1 MKSKSL
7 FPTHK
12 PMFMLPL
19 PQGPKHFYKCL
30 TVVVVIGL
38 HVFVV
43 WMLSHL
49 IEPYTFQATPKVDA
63 LKVSF
68 VSLAP
73 AKKPSHEKTE
83 SQPEKSVTPQST
95 LNSSVSSVPE
105 KSKNSPTNVQ
115 TLNVQTLASKTA
127 SKEVVQNNL
136 NNKQQAQ
143 PKTTLNN
150 LVSSQAV
157 QPTERRAAHND
168 KKLSSTDLEKTQTE
182 HLSQNTNSETKSGG
196 VKTPATQQEYS
207 KAPSTQVEH
216 DDVVQVSSVDVLS
229 FGGLDYDDRE
239 LKQQNRL
246 VELRIR
252 INEKGQPINIQLRQS
267 SGIQSLDERVMQAT
281 RKSRF
286 KPHKINGRAVTIVV
300 DFPVQLKL
308 NRGR

>member
-12 PMFMLPL
+12 PMVMLPL

-30 TVVVVIGL
+30 TVAVVIAL

-49 IEPYTFQATPKVDA
+49 IEPYTFKATPKVDA

-73 AKKPSHEKTE
+73 AKKPSAEKIE
-83 SQPEKSVTPQST
+83 SQPEKSVTPKST

-105 KSKNSPTNVQ
+105 ESKNSPT
-115 TLNVQTLASKTA
+115 NVQTLASKTA
-127 SKEVVQNNL
+127 SKEVMQNNL
-136 NNKQQAQ
+136 NDKQQAQ
-143 PKTTLNN
+143 SKTSLNN
-150 LVSSQAV
+150 STSL
-157 QPTERRAAHND
+157 QPLQRTERRAVHND
-168 KKLSSTDLEKTQTE
+168 KKLSSTDLEQTQTE
-182 HLSQNTNSETKSGG
+182 HLPQNTNSITQSGG
-196 VKTPATQQEYS
+196 VKTPAMQQEYS

-252 INEKGQPINIQLRQS
+252 INEKGQPIDIQLRQS
-267 SGIQSLDERVMQAT
+267 SGIQSLDERVMQAA

>member
-49 IEPYTFQATPKVDA
+49 IEPYTFQASPKVDA

-68 VSLAP
+68 VSLVP
-73 AKKPSHEKTE
+73 AKKPSAEKIE
-83 SQPEKSVTPQST
+83 SQPKKSVTSQST

-105 KSKNSPTNVQ
+105 ESKNSPTNVQ
-115 TLNVQTLASKTA
+115 TLVSKTA

-136 NNKQQAQ
+136 NDKQQAQ

-150 LVSSQAV
+150 LASSQAA
-157 QPTERRAAHND
+157 QPTERRAAHNY
-168 KKLSSTDLEKTQTE
+168 KKLSSTDLEQTQTE
-182 HLSQNTNSETKSGG
+182 HLPQNTNNETKSGG

-207 KAPSTQVEH
+207 KAPNTQVEH

-246 VELRIR
+246 IELRIR

-267 SGIQSLDERVMQAT
+267 SGIQNLDERAMQAA

>member
-7 FPTHK
+7 FPTYK
-12 PMFMLPL
+12 PMVKLPL

-49 IEPYTFQATPKVDA
+49 IEPYTFQASPKVDA

-73 AKKPSHEKTE
+73 AKKRSAEKIE
-83 SQPEKSVTPQST
+83 SKPKKSVTPQST

-105 KSKNSPTNVQ
+105 ESKNSPTNVQ
-115 TLNVQTLASKTA
+115 TLASKTT

-136 NNKQQAQ
+136 NDKQQAQ
-143 PKTTLNN
+143 PKTN
-150 LVSSQAV
+150 LDNLALSQAI
-157 QPTERRAAHND
+157 QPTERRVAHTD
-168 KKLSSTDLEKTQTE
+168 KPLNSTALEQTQTE
-182 HLSQNTNSETKSGG
+182 QLSQNTNSETKSGG
-196 VKTPATQQEYS
+196 VKTPAMQQEYS

-216 DDVVQVSSVDVLS
+216 DDVVQVSSVDVLI

-239 LKQQNRL
+239 LKHQNRL

-267 SGIQSLDERVMQAT
+267 SGIQSLDERVIQAA

>member
-12 PMFMLPL
+12 PIVMLPS
-19 PQGPKHFYKCL
+19 PQRPKHFYKCL

-49 IEPYTFQATPKVDA
+49 IEPYTFKASPKVDA

-73 AKKPSHEKTE
+73 AKKPSAEKTE
-83 SQPEKSVTPQST
+83 SQPKKSVTHQST

-105 KSKNSPTNVQ
+105 ESKNSPTNIQ
-115 TLNVQTLASKTA
+115 TLVSKTA
-127 SKEVVQNNL
+127 PTEVVQNNL
-136 NNKQQAQ
+136 NDKQQA
-143 PKTTLNN
+143 PSKTTLNN
-150 LVSSQAV
+150 STSL
-157 QPTERRAAHND
+157 QPLQRTERRAVYNE
-168 KKLSSTDLEKTQTE
+168 KQLSSTDLEQTQTE
-182 HLSQNTNSETKSGG
+182 HLPHNTNSETKSGG
-196 VKTPATQQEYS
+196 VKAPAMQQEYS

-216 DDVVQVSSVDVLS
+216 HDVVQVSSVDVLS
-229 FGGLDYDDRE
+229 FSGLDYDDRE

-252 INEKGQPINIQLRQS
+252 INEKGQPIDIQLRQS
-267 SGIQSLDERVMQAT
+267 SGIQSLDERVIQAT

>member
-12 PMFMLPL
+12 PIVMLPL

-49 IEPYTFQATPKVDA
+49 IEPYTFQASPKVDA

-73 AKKPSHEKTE
+73 AKKPSAEKTE
-83 SQPEKSVTPQST
+83 SQPKKSVTPQST
-95 LNSSVSSVPE
+95 LKSSISLVPE
-105 KSKNSPTNVQ
+105 ESKNSPR
-115 TLNVQTLASKTA
+115 NVQTLASKTA
-127 SKEVVQNNL
+127 TKEVVQNNL
-136 NNKQQAQ
+136 NDKQQVQ
-143 PKTTLNN
+143 SKTTLNN
-150 LVSSQAV
+150 STSL
-157 QPTERRAAHND
+157 QPAQRTERLVTHTD
-168 KKLSSTDLEKTQTE
+168 KKLSSTDFEQTQTE
-182 HLSQNTNSETKSGG
+182 QLSQNTNSETKSGG
-196 VKTPATQQEYS
+196 VKTPAMQQEYS

-267 SGIQSLDERVMQAT
+267 SGIQSLDERVIQAVH
-281 RKSRF
+281 KSRF

>member
-1 MKSKSL
+1 MV
-7 FPTHK
+7 
-12 PMFMLPL
+12 MLPL
-19 PQGPKHFYKCL
+19 PQRPKHFYKCL

-49 IEPYTFQATPKVDA
+49 IEPYTFKATPKVDA

-68 VSLAP
+68 VSLAS
-73 AKKPSHEKTE
+73 ANKPSTEKTE
-83 SQPEKSVTPQST
+83 SQPEKSVTPQSK

-105 KSKNSPTNVQ
+105 ESKNSPI
-115 TLNVQTLASKTA
+115 NVQTLASKTA
-127 SKEVVQNNL
+127 PKEVVQNNL
-136 NNKQQAQ
+136 NDKQQAQ

-150 LVSSQAV
+150 STSIQSA
-157 QPTERRAAHND
+157 QRTERRVAHTD
-168 KKLSSTDLEKTQTE
+168 KKLSSTDLEQTQTE
-182 HLSQNTNSETKSGG
+182 QLPQNANSETKSGG
-196 VKTPATQQEYS
+196 VKTPAMQQEYS

-267 SGIQSLDERVMQAT
+267 SGIQSLDERVIKAA

>member
-1 MKSKSL
+1 MKSKLL
-7 FPTHK
+7 FPIHK
-12 PMFMLPL
+12 PMVMLPL

-49 IEPYTFQATPKVDA
+49 IEPYTFKATPKVDA

-73 AKKPSHEKTE
+73 AKKPSAKKIE
-83 SQPEKSVTPQST
+83 SQPKKSVTPQST

-105 KSKNSPTNVQ
+105 ESKNSPTNVQ
-115 TLNVQTLASKTA
+115 TLVSKTA
-127 SKEVVQNNL
+127 SKEVLQNNL
-136 NNKQQAQ
+136 NDKQQAQ

-150 LVSSQAV
+150 LASSQAA

-168 KKLSSTDLEKTQTE
+168 KKLSSTDLEQTQTE
-182 HLSQNTNSETKSGG
+182 HLPQNTNNETKSGG
-196 VKTPATQQEYS
+196 IKTPATQQEYS
-207 KAPSTQVEH
+207 KAPNTQVEH

-267 SGIQSLDERVMQAT
+267 SGIQSLDERVMQAA

>member
-12 PMFMLPL
+12 PMVMLPL

-49 IEPYTFQATPKVDA
+49 IEPYTFKATPKVDA

-73 AKKPSHEKTE
+73 AKKPSAEKTE
-83 SQPEKSVTPQST
+83 SQPKNSLTPKST
-95 LNSSVSSVPE
+95 LNSSVSHAPDQP
-105 KSKNSPTNVQ
+105 KNSLT
-115 TLNVQTLASKTA
+115 NVQTLASKTA
-127 SKEVVQNNL
+127 SKQVVQNNL
-136 NNKQQAQ
+136 NDKQQAQ
-143 PKTTLNN
+143 PKTSLNN
-150 LVSSQAV
+150 LASSQAV
-157 QPTERRAAHND
+157 QPTERRTVHTD
-168 KKLSSTDLEKTQTE
+168 KQLGSTDIEQTKSEHLLENTSST
-182 HLSQNTNSETKSGG
+182 TKSGG
-196 VKTPATQQEYS
+196 VKTSATQQEYS
-207 KAPSTQVEH
+207 KASSTQVEH
-216 DDVVQVSSVDVLS
+216 DDAVQVSSVDVLS

-246 VELRIR
+246 VEVRIR

>member
-12 PMFMLPL
+12 PMVMLPL

-49 IEPYTFQATPKVDA
+49 IEPYTFQASPKVDA

-68 VSLAP
+68 VSLVP
-73 AKKPSHEKTE
+73 AKKPSAEKTE
-83 SQPEKSVTPQST
+83 SQPKESVTPKST

-105 KSKNSPTNVQ
+105 ESKNSPTNVQ
-115 TLNVQTLASKTA
+115 TLASKTA
-127 SKEVVQNNL
+127 PKEVVQNNL
-136 NNKQQAQ
+136 NDKQQALS
-143 PKTTLNN
+143 KTSLNN
-150 LVSSQAV
+150 STSIQSA
-157 QPTERRAAHND
+157 QPTERRAVHND
-168 KKLSSTDLEKTQTE
+168 KKLSSTDLEQMQTE
-182 HLSQNTNSETKSGG
+182 HLPQNTNSETKSGG

-252 INEKGQPINIQLRQS
+252 INEKGQPIDIQLRQS

>member
-12 PMFMLPL
+12 PMAMLPFT
-19 PQGPKHFYKCL
+19 QEPKHFYKCL

-49 IEPYTFQATPKVDA
+49 IEPYTFRASPKVDA

-73 AKKPSHEKTE
+73 AKKPSAEKIE
-83 SQPEKSVTPQST
+83 SQPKKSVTPKST

-105 KSKNSPTNVQ
+105 ESKNSPTNVR
-115 TLNVQTLASKTA
+115 TLASKTA

-136 NNKQQAQ
+136 SDKQQAQ
-143 PKTTLNN
+143 SKTNLNI
-150 LVSSQAV
+150 LAPL
-157 QPTERRAAHND
+157 QPAQRTQRRAAPHTD
-168 KKLSSTDLEKTQTE
+168 TQLSSTDLEPQRE
-182 HLSQNTNSETKSGG
+182 HLLENTSSTTKSGG

-216 DDVVQVSSVDVLS
+216 DDVVQVNSVDVLS

-252 INEKGQPINIQLRQS
+252 INEKGQPIDIQLRQS
-267 SGIQSLDERVMQAT
+267 SGIASLDERVMQAT

>member
-12 PMFMLPL
+12 PMVILPL

-38 HVFVV
+38 HVFAV

-49 IEPYTFQATPKVDA
+49 IEPYTFQASPKVDA

-73 AKKPSHEKTE
+73 AKKPSAEKTE
-83 SQPEKSVTPQST
+83 SQPKKSLAPQST
-95 LNSSVSSVPE
+95 LNNSVSSVPE
-105 KSKNSPTNVQ
+105 ESKNSPT
-115 TLNVQTLASKTA
+115 NVQTLASKTA

-136 NNKQQAQ
+136 NDKQQAQ
-143 PKTTLNN
+143 SKTSLNN
-150 LVSSQAV
+150 STSL
-157 QPTERRAAHND
+157 QPLQRTERRAVHND
-168 KKLSSTDLEKTQTE
+168 KKLSSTDLEQTQTE
-182 HLSQNTNSETKSGG
+182 HLSQNTNTEIKSGG
-196 VKTPATQQEYS
+196 VKTPAMQQEYS

-252 INEKGQPINIQLRQS
+252 INEKGQPIDIQLRQS

>member
-12 PMFMLPL
+12 PMVMLPL

-38 HVFVV
+38 HVFAV

-49 IEPYTFQATPKVDA
+49 IEPYTFKATPKVDA

-73 AKKPSHEKTE
+73 AKKPSAEKIE
-83 SQPEKSVTPQST
+83 SQPKKSVTPQST

-105 KSKNSPTNVQ
+105 ESKKSPTNVQ
-115 TLNVQTLASKTA
+115 TLVSKA
-127 SKEVVQNNL
+127 APKEVVQNNL
-136 NNKQQAQ
+136 NDKQQVQ
-143 PKTTLNN
+143 PKMTLNN
-150 LVSSQAV
+150 LASSQAA
-157 QPTERRAAHND
+157 QPTERRVAHND
-168 KKLSSTDLEKTQTE
+168 KKLSSTDLEQTQTE
-182 HLSQNTNSETKSGG
+182 HLLQNTNSETKSGG
-196 VKTPATQQEYS
+196 IKTPAMQQEYS

-252 INEKGQPINIQLRQS
+252 INEKGQSIDIQLRQS

>member
-12 PMFMLPL
+12 PMVMLPL

-38 HVFVV
+38 HVFAV

-49 IEPYTFQATPKVDA
+49 IEPYTFKATPKVDA

-73 AKKPSHEKTE
+73 AKKPSTEKTE

-95 LNSSVSSVPE
+95 LNSSVSSVAE
-105 KSKNSPTNVQ
+105 ESKNSPT
-115 TLNVQTLASKTA
+115 NVQTLASKTA
-127 SKEVVQNNL
+127 SKEVLQNNL
-136 NNKQQAQ
+136 NDKQQAQ

-150 LVSSQAV
+150 SASI
-157 QPTERRAAHND
+157 QPLQHTERRAVHND
-168 KKLSSTDLEKTQTE
+168 KKLSSTDLEQTQTE
-182 HLSQNTNSETKSGG
+182 HLPQNTNSETKSGG
-196 VKTPATQQEYS
+196 VKTPATQQEFS

-252 INEKGQPINIQLRQS
+252 INEKGQPIDIQLRQS

-281 RKSRF
+281 HKSRF

>member
-7 FPTHK
+7 FPTPK
-12 PMFMLPL
+12 PMVMLPL

-49 IEPYTFQATPKVDA
+49 IEPYTFQATPKVNA

-73 AKKPSHEKTE
+73 AKKPSVEKTE
-83 SQPEKSVTPQST
+83 SQPKKSVTPQST
-95 LNSSVSSVPE
+95 LNNSISSVPE

-115 TLNVQTLASKTA
+115 TLASKTT

-136 NNKQQAQ
+136 NDKQQAQ

-150 LVSSQAV
+150 SAAIQSAQRTEWRAV
-157 QPTERRAAHND
+157 HND
-168 KKLSSTDLEKTQTE
+168 KKLSSTDLEQTQTE
-182 HLSQNTNSETKSGG
+182 HLPQNTNSETKSGG

-216 DDVVQVSSVDVLS
+216 DDIVQVSSVDVLS

-252 INEKGQPINIQLRQS
+252 INEKGQPIDIQLRQS
-267 SGIQSLDERVMQAT
+267 SGVQSLDERVMQAA

>member
-12 PMFMLPL
+12 PIVMLPL

-30 TVVVVIGL
+30 TVVVVIAL
-38 HVFVV
+38 HVFAV

-49 IEPYTFQATPKVDA
+49 IEPYTFQASPKVNA

-73 AKKPSHEKTE
+73 AKKPSAEKTE
-83 SQPEKSVTPQST
+83 SKPIEKSLAPKST

-115 TLNVQTLASKTA
+115 TLASKTA

-136 NNKQQAQ
+136 NDKQQA
-143 PKTTLNN
+143 PSKMTLNN
-150 LVSSQAV
+150 TTSL
-157 QPTERRAAHND
+157 QPLQRTERRAIHND
-168 KKLSSTDLEKTQTE
+168 KKLSSTDLEQMQTE
-182 HLSQNTNSETKSGG
+182 HLPQNTNSETNNGG

-252 INEKGQPINIQLRQS
+252 INEKGQPIDIQLRQS

-308 NRGR
+308 NRAR

>member
-1 MKSKSL
+1 MKSKLL
-7 FPTHK
+7 FPIHK
-12 PMFMLPL
+12 PMVMLPL

-73 AKKPSHEKTE
+73 AKKPSVEKTE
-83 SQPEKSVTPQST
+83 SQPKNSVTPQST
-95 LNSSVSSVPE
+95 LNSSVSSIPE
-105 KSKNSPTNVQ
+105 ESKNSLT
-115 TLNVQTLASKTA
+115 NVQTLASKTA
-127 SKEVVQNNL
+127 FKEVVQNNL
-136 NNKQQAQ
+136 NDKQQAQ

-157 QPTERRAAHND
+157 QPTERRAVHND
-168 KKLSSTDLEKTQTE
+168 KKLSSTDLEQTQTE
-182 HLSQNTNSETKSGG
+182 HLPQNTNSETKSGG
-196 VKTPATQQEYS
+196 VKTPAMQQEYS

-252 INEKGQPINIQLRQS
+252 INEKGQPIDIQLRQS
-267 SGIQSLDERVMQAT
+267 SGIASLDKRVMQAA

>member
-12 PMFMLPL
+12 PMVMLPL

-49 IEPYTFQATPKVDA
+49 IEPYTFQASPKVDA

-73 AKKPSHEKTE
+73 AKKPSIEKTE

-105 KSKNSPTNVQ
+105 ESKKSPTNVQ
-115 TLNVQTLASKTA
+115 TLVSKTA
-127 SKEVVQNNL
+127 PKEVVQNNL
-136 NNKQQAQ
+136 NDKQQVQ

-150 LVSSQAV
+150 STSIQSA
-157 QPTERRAAHND
+157 QPTERRAVHND
-168 KKLSSTDLEKTQTE
+168 KKLSSTDLEQTQTDR
-182 HLSQNTNSETKSGG
+182 LSQNINSETKSGG

-252 INEKGQPINIQLRQS
+252 INEKGQPIDIQLRQS
-267 SGIQSLDERVMQAT
+267 SGIQSLDERVIQAA

>member
-12 PMFMLPL
+12 PMVMLPL

-49 IEPYTFQATPKVDA
+49 IEPYTFQASPKVDA

-73 AKKPSHEKTE
+73 AKKPSAEKTE
-83 SQPEKSVTPQST
+83 SQPKKSVTPKST

-105 KSKNSPTNVQ
+105 ESKNSPT
-115 TLNVQTLASKTA
+115 NVQTLASKTA

-136 NNKQQAQ
+136 NDKQQV
-143 PKTTLNN
+143 PSKTTLNN
-150 LVSSQAV
+150 STSL
-157 QPTERRAAHND
+157 QPLQRTERLAVHND
-168 KKLSSTDLEKTQTE
+168 KKLSSTDFEQTQTE
-182 HLSQNTNSETKSGG
+182 HLPQNTNTETKSGG

-252 INEKGQPINIQLRQS
+252 INEKGQPIDIQLRQS

>member
-1 MKSKSL
+1 MKSKLL
-7 FPTHK
+7 FSTHK
-12 PMFMLPL
+12 PMVMLPL

-49 IEPYTFQATPKVDA
+49 IEPYTFQASPKVDA

-73 AKKPSHEKTE
+73 AKKPSVEKIE
-83 SQPEKSVTPQST
+83 SQPKKSVTPQST

-105 KSKNSPTNVQ
+105 ESKNSPTNVQ
-115 TLNVQTLASKTA
+115 RLASKTA
-127 SKEVVQNNL
+127 SKEVLQNNL
-136 NNKQQAQ
+136 NDKQQAQ
-143 PKTTLNN
+143 LKTTLNN
-150 LVSSQAV
+150 SASIQPSQHI
-157 QPTERRAAHND
+157 ERRAAHND
-168 KKLSSTDLEKTQTE
+168 KKLSSTDFEQTQTE
-182 HLSQNTNSETKSGG
+182 HLPQNTNSETKSGG

-216 DDVVQVSSVDVLS
+216 DDVVQVSSLDVLS

-267 SGIQSLDERVMQAT
+267 SGIQSLDERVIQAA

>member
-1 MKSKSL
+1 MKSKLL

-12 PMFMLPL
+12 PMVMLPL

-30 TVVVVIGL
+30 TVAVVIGL

-49 IEPYTFQATPKVDA
+49 IEPYTFKATPKVDA

-73 AKKPSHEKTE
+73 AKKPSAENIE
-83 SQPEKSVTPQST
+83 SQPKKSVTPQST
-95 LNSSVSSVPE
+95 LNSSISSVPE
-105 KSKNSPTNVQ
+105 ESKKSPTNVQ
-115 TLNVQTLASKTA
+115 TLVSKTA
-127 SKEVVQNNL
+127 PKEVVQNNL
-136 NNKQQAQ
+136 NDKQQAQ
-143 PKTTLNN
+143 SKTTLNN
-150 LVSSQAV
+150 SASI
-157 QPTERRAAHND
+157 QPLQHTERRAVHND
-168 KKLSSTDLEKTQTE
+168 KKLSSTDLEQTQTE
-182 HLSQNTNSETKSGG
+182 HLLSRNSETKSGG

-252 INEKGQPINIQLRQS
+252 INEKGQPIDIQLRQS
-267 SGIQSLDERVMQAT
+267 SGIQSLDERVMQAA
-281 RKSRF
+281 RKSKF

>member
-7 FPTHK
+7 FPTHELMGK
-12 PMFMLPL
+12 LPFT
-19 PQGPKHFYKCL
+19 QESKHFYKCL

-49 IEPYTFQATPKVDA
+49 IEPYTFATSPKVDA

-73 AKKPSHEKTE
+73 AKKPSPDQTE
-83 SQPEKSVTPQST
+83 SKPIEKSLAPKST
-95 LNSSVSSVPE
+95 LNNSVSSVPE
-105 KSKNSPTNVQ
+105 ESKNSPK
-115 TLNVQTLASKTA
+115 NVQTLASKTA
-127 SKEVVQNNL
+127 SKEVMQNNL
-136 NNKQQAQ
+136 SDKQQAQ
-143 PKTTLNN
+143 SKTSLNN
-150 LVSSQAV
+150 LASSQAA
-157 QPTERRAAHND
+157 QPTERRAVHTD
-168 KKLSSTDLEKTQTE
+168 KQLGSTDIEQMQAE
-182 HLSQNTNSETKSGG
+182 HLPQNTNSESKSGG

-216 DDVVQVSSVDVLS
+216 DDIVQVSSVDVLS

-246 VELRIR
+246 VEVRIR
-252 INEKGQPINIQLRQS
+252 INEKGQPIDIQLRQS
-267 SGIQSLDERVMQAT
+267 SGIQSLDERVIQAA

>member
-1 MKSKSL
+1 MKSKLL

-12 PMFMLPL
+12 PMVMLPL

-49 IEPYTFQATPKVDA
+49 IEPYTFQASPKVDA

-73 AKKPSHEKTE
+73 AKKPSVEKTE
-83 SQPEKSVTPQST
+83 SQPKKSVMPKST

-105 KSKNSPTNVQ
+105 ESKNSPTNVQ
-115 TLNVQTLASKTA
+115 TLVSKTA

-136 NNKQQAQ
+136 NDKQQAQ

-150 LVSSQAV
+150 LASSQAA
-157 QPTERRAAHND
+157 QPTERLATHNN
-168 KKLSSTDLEKTQTE
+168 KKLSSTHLEQTQTE
-182 HLSQNTNSETKSGG
+182 HLPQNTNSETKSGG

-252 INEKGQPINIQLRQS
+252 INEKGQPIDIQLRQS
-267 SGIQSLDERVMQAT
+267 SGIQSLDERVMQAA

>member
-1 MKSKSL
+1 
-7 FPTHK
+7 
-12 PMFMLPL
+12 MLPL

-49 IEPYTFQATPKVDA
+49 IEPYTFQASPKVDA

-73 AKKPSHEKTE
+73 AKKRSAEKIE
-83 SQPEKSVTPQST
+83 SKPKKSVTPQST
-95 LNSSVSSVPE
+95 LNNSISSVPE
-105 KSKNSPTNVQ
+105 ESKNSPTNVQ
-115 TLNVQTLASKTA
+115 TLASKTA
-127 SKEVVQNNL
+127 TKEVVQNNL
-136 NNKQQAQ
+136 NDKQQAQ

-150 LVSSQAV
+150 LASSQAT
-157 QPTERRAAHND
+157 QPTERRVAHTD
-168 KKLSSTDLEKTQTE
+168 KPLNSTDLEQTQTE
-182 HLSQNTNSETKSGG
+182 QLPQNTNSETKSGG
-196 VKTPATQQEYS
+196 VKTPAMQQEYS

-252 INEKGQPINIQLRQS
+252 INEKGQPIDIQLRQS
-267 SGIQSLDERVMQAT
+267 SGIQSLDERVIQAA

>member
-12 PMFMLPL
+12 PMVMLPL

-38 HVFVV
+38 HVFAV

-49 IEPYTFQATPKVDA
+49 IEPYTFKATPKVDA

-73 AKKPSHEKTE
+73 AKKPSAEKIE
-83 SQPEKSVTPQST
+83 SQPKKSVTPQST

-105 KSKNSPTNVQ
+105 ESKKSPTNVQ
-115 TLNVQTLASKTA
+115 TLVSKA
-127 SKEVVQNNL
+127 APKEVVQNNL
-136 NNKQQAQ
+136 NDKQQVQ
-143 PKTTLNN
+143 PKMTLNN
-150 LVSSQAV
+150 LASSQAA
-157 QPTERRAAHND
+157 QPTERRVAHND
-168 KKLSSTDLEKTQTE
+168 KKLSSTDLEQTQTE
-182 HLSQNTNSETKSGG
+182 HLLQNTNSETKSGG
-196 VKTPATQQEYS
+196 IKTPAMQQEYS

-246 VELRIR
+246 FELRIR
-252 INEKGQPINIQLRQS
+252 INEKGQSIDIQLRQS

>member
-7 FPTHK
+7 FPTHE
-12 PMFMLPL
+12 PMGKLPFT
-19 PQGPKHFYKCL
+19 QEPKHFYKCL
-30 TVVVVIGL
+30 TVAVVIGL

-49 IEPYTFQATPKVDA
+49 IEPYTFATSPKVDA

-73 AKKPSHEKTE
+73 AKKPSPDQTE
-83 SQPEKSVTPQST
+83 SKPIEKSLAPKST

-105 KSKNSPTNVQ
+105 ESKNSPK
-115 TLNVQTLASKTA
+115 NVQTLASKTA
-127 SKEVVQNNL
+127 SKEVMQNNL
-136 NNKQQAQ
+136 SDKQQAQ
-143 PKTTLNN
+143 SKTSLNN
-150 LVSSQAV
+150 LASSQAA
-157 QPTERRAAHND
+157 QPTERRAVHTD
-168 KKLSSTDLEKTQTE
+168 KQLGSTDIEQMQAE
-182 HLSQNTNSETKSGG
+182 HLPQNTNSESKSGG

-216 DDVVQVSSVDVLS
+216 DDIVQVSSVDVLS

-252 INEKGQPINIQLRQS
+252 INEKGKPIDIQLSQS
-267 SGIQSLDERVMQAT
+267 SGIASLDERVMQAA

>member
-12 PMFMLPL
+12 PMVMLPL
-19 PQGPKHFYKCL
+19 LQGPKHFYKCL

-49 IEPYTFQATPKVDA
+49 IEPYTFKATPKVDA

-73 AKKPSHEKTE
+73 AKKPSAENIE
-83 SQPEKSVTPQST
+83 SQPKKSVTPQST
-95 LNSSVSSVPE
+95 LNNSISSVPE
-105 KSKNSPTNVQ
+105 ESKKSPTNVQ
-115 TLNVQTLASKTA
+115 TLVSKTA
-127 SKEVVQNNL
+127 PKEVMQNNL
-136 NNKQQAQ
+136 NGKQQAQ

-150 LVSSQAV
+150 SASIQPLQHTEQRAV
-157 QPTERRAAHND
+157 HND
-168 KKLSSTDLEKTQTE
+168 KKLSSTDLEQTQTE
-182 HLSQNTNSETKSGG
+182 HLSQNINSETKSGG

-207 KAPSTQVEH
+207 KAPNTQVEH

-252 INEKGQPINIQLRQS
+252 INEKGQPIDIQLRQS
-267 SGIQSLDERVMQAT
+267 SGVQSLDERVMQAA

>member
-12 PMFMLPL
+12 PMVMLPL

-49 IEPYTFQATPKVDA
+49 IEPYTFQASPKVDA

-73 AKKPSHEKTE
+73 AKKPAAEKTE
-83 SQPEKSVTPQST
+83 SQLKKSVTPKST

-105 KSKNSPTNVQ
+105 ESKNSPT
-115 TLNVQTLASKTA
+115 NVQTLASKTA

-136 NNKQQAQ
+136 NDKQQAQ
-143 PKTTLNN
+143 SKTTLNN
-150 LVSSQAV
+150 STSLQPV

-168 KKLSSTDLEKTQTE
+168 KKLSSTDFEQTQTE
-182 HLSQNTNSETKSGG
+182 HLPQNTNSETKSGG
-196 VKTPATQQEYS
+196 VKTPATQQEYF

-252 INEKGQPINIQLRQS
+252 INEKGQPIDIQLRQS

>member
-12 PMFMLPL
+12 PIVMLPL

-49 IEPYTFQATPKVDA
+49 IEPYIFKATPKVDA

-73 AKKPSHEKTE
+73 AKKPSVEKIE
-83 SQPEKSVTPQST
+83 SKPKKSVTPQST
-95 LNSSVSSVPE
+95 LSSSVSSVPE
-105 KSKNSPTNVQ
+105 ESKNSPTNVQ
-115 TLNVQTLASKTA
+115 TLASKTA
-127 SKEVVQNNL
+127 TKEVVQNNL
-136 NNKQQAQ
+136 NDKQQAQ

-150 LVSSQAV
+150 LASSQAI
-157 QPTERRAAHND
+157 QPTERRVAHTD
-168 KKLSSTDLEKTQTE
+168 KPLNTTDLEQTQTE
-182 HLSQNTNSETKSGG
+182 HLLSSNIETKSGG
-196 VKTPATQQEYS
+196 VKTPAMQQEYS

-267 SGIQSLDERVMQAT
+267 SGIQSLDERVIQAA

>member
-1 MKSKSL
+1 MV
-7 FPTHK
+7 
-12 PMFMLPL
+12 MLPL

-49 IEPYTFQATPKVDA
+49 IEPYTFQASPKVDA

-73 AKKPSHEKTE
+73 AKKPSVEKTE
-83 SQPEKSVTPQST
+83 SQPKKSVTPQST

-105 KSKNSPTNVQ
+105 ESKNSPT
-115 TLNVQTLASKTA
+115 NVQTLASKTA
-127 SKEVVQNNL
+127 SKEVLQNNL
-136 NNKQQAQ
+136 NDKQQAQ
-143 PKTTLNN
+143 LKTTLNN
-150 LVSSQAV
+150 LASSQAA

-168 KKLSSTDLEKTQTE
+168 KKLSSTDLEQTQTE
-182 HLSQNTNSETKSGG
+182 HLPQNTNSETKSGG

-252 INEKGQPINIQLRQS
+252 INEKGQPIDIQLRQS
-267 SGIQSLDERVMQAT
+267 SGIQSLDERVMQAA

>member
-1 MKSKSL
+1 
-7 FPTHK
+7 
-12 PMFMLPL
+12 MLPL

-49 IEPYTFQATPKVDA
+49 IEPYTFQASPKVDA

-73 AKKPSHEKTE
+73 AKKRSAEKIE
-83 SQPEKSVTPQST
+83 SKPKKSVTPQST
-95 LNSSVSSVPE
+95 LSSSVSSVPE
-105 KSKNSPTNVQ
+105 ESKNSPTNVQ
-115 TLNVQTLASKTA
+115 TLASKTA
-127 SKEVVQNNL
+127 TKEVVQNNL
-136 NNKQQAQ
+136 NDKQQAQ

-150 LVSSQAV
+150 LASSQAT
-157 QPTERRAAHND
+157 QPTERRVAHTD
-168 KKLSSTDLEKTQTE
+168 KLLNSTDLEQTQTE
-182 HLSQNTNSETKSGG
+182 HLLSSNSETKSGG
-196 VKTPATQQEYS
+196 VKTPAMQQEYS

-267 SGIQSLDERVMQAT
+267 SGIQSLDERVIQAT

-308 NRGR
+308 NRDR

>member
-12 PMFMLPL
+12 PMVMLPL

-38 HVFVV
+38 HVFAV

-49 IEPYTFQATPKVDA
+49 IEPYTFKATPKVDA

-73 AKKPSHEKTE
+73 AKKPSAEKIE
-83 SQPEKSVTPQST
+83 SQPKKSVTPQST

-105 KSKNSPTNVQ
+105 ESKKSPTNVQ
-115 TLNVQTLASKTA
+115 TLVSKA
-127 SKEVVQNNL
+127 APKEVVQNNL
-136 NNKQQAQ
+136 NDKQQVQ
-143 PKTTLNN
+143 PKMTLNN
-150 LVSSQAV
+150 LASSQAA
-157 QPTERRAAHND
+157 QPTERRVAHND
-168 KKLSSTDLEKTQTE
+168 KKLSSTDLEQTQTE
-182 HLSQNTNSETKSGG
+182 HLLQNTNSETKSGG
-196 VKTPATQQEYS
+196 IKTPAMQQEYS

-229 FGGLDYDDRE
+229 FGGLDYDDPE

-252 INEKGQPINIQLRQS
+252 INEKGQSIDIQLRQS

>member
-7 FPTHK
+7 FPTHDSIVQLL
-12 PMFMLPL
+12 FT
-19 PQGPKHFYKCL
+19 QGSKHFYKCL

-49 IEPYTFQATPKVDA
+49 IEPYTFATSPQVDA

-73 AKKPSHEKTE
+73 AKKPSSDQTE
-83 SQPEKSVTPQST
+83 SKPIEKSLAPKST

-105 KSKNSPTNVQ
+105 ESKNSPTNVQ
-115 TLNVQTLASKTA
+115 KLVSKTA
-127 SKEVVQNNL
+127 PKEVVQNHL
-136 NNKQQAQ
+136 NEKQQA
-143 PKTTLNN
+143 KTHASLNN
-150 LVSSQAV
+150 SDSL
-157 QPTERRAAHND
+157 QPAQRTERLAAHSD
-168 KKLSSTDLEKTQTE
+168 KKLSSTDLQQTKSE
-182 HLSQNTNSETKSGG
+182 HLPQNINSEAKSGG

-252 INEKGQPINIQLRQS
+252 INEKGQPIDIQLRQS
-267 SGIQSLDERVMQAT
+267 SGIASLDERVMQAV

>member
-7 FPTHK
+7 FPTHDSIVQ
-12 PMFMLPL
+12 LPL

-49 IEPYTFQATPKVDA
+49 IEPYTFQASPKVDA

-73 AKKPSHEKTE
+73 AKKPSAEKTE
-83 SQPEKSVTPQST
+83 SQPKKSVTPQST

-105 KSKNSPTNVQ
+105 ESKNSPT
-115 TLNVQTLASKTA
+115 NVQTLASKTA
-127 SKEVVQNNL
+127 SKEVLQNNL
-136 NNKQQAQ
+136 NNKQQVQ

-150 LVSSQAV
+150 SASI
-157 QPTERRAAHND
+157 QPLQHTERRAVYND
-168 KKLSSTDLEKTQTE
+168 KKLSSTDLEQTQTE
-182 HLSQNTNSETKSGG
+182 HLPQNTNSESQSGG
-196 VKTPATQQEYS
+196 VKTPAMQQEYS

-252 INEKGQPINIQLRQS
+252 INEKGQPIDIQLSQS
-267 SGIQSLDERVMQAT
+267 SGIQSLDERVMQAA

>member
-12 PMFMLPL
+12 PMVMLPL

-30 TVVVVIGL
+30 TVAVVIGL
-38 HVFVV
+38 HVFAV

-49 IEPYTFQATPKVDA
+49 IEPYTFATSPKVDA

-73 AKKPSHEKTE
+73 AKKPSPDQTE
-83 SQPEKSVTPQST
+83 SKPIEKSLAPKST
-95 LNSSVSSVPE
+95 LNSSISSIPE
-105 KSKNSPTNVQ
+105 ESKNSPTNVQ
-115 TLNVQTLASKTA
+115 ALVSKTA

-136 NNKQQAQ
+136 SDKQQVQ
-143 PKTTLNN
+143 SKTTLNN
-150 LVSSQAV
+150 STSL
-157 QPTERRAAHND
+157 QPLQRTERRAVHND
-168 KKLSSTDLEKTQTE
+168 KKLSSTDLEQPQRE
-182 HLSQNTNSETKSGG
+182 HFSENNSSTTKSGG
-196 VKTPATQQEYS
+196 VKTPTTQQEYS

-246 VELRIR
+246 VEVRIR
-252 INEKGQPINIQLRQS
+252 INEKGQPIDIQLRQS
-267 SGIQSLDERVMQAT
+267 SGIQSLDERVMQAA

>member
-12 PMFMLPL
+12 PIVMLPL

-30 TVVVVIGL
+30 TVVVVIAL

-49 IEPYTFQATPKVDA
+49 IEPYTFATSPKIDA

-73 AKKPSHEKTE
+73 AKKPSVEKTE
-83 SQPEKSVTPQST
+83 SQPKKSLAPKST
-95 LNSSVSSVPE
+95 LNNSISSVPE
-105 KSKNSPTNVQ
+105 ESKNSPTNVQ
-115 TLNVQTLASKTA
+115 TLASKTA
-127 SKEVVQNNL
+127 PKEVVQNNL
-136 NNKQQAQ
+136 NDKQQAQ
-143 PKTTLNN
+143 SKTSLNN
-150 LVSSQAV
+150 STSL
-157 QPTERRAAHND
+157 QPLQRTERRAVHND
-168 KKLSSTDLEKTQTE
+168 KKLSSTDLEQTQTE
-182 HLSQNTNSETKSGG
+182 HLPQNTNSITQSGG
-196 VKTPATQQEYS
+196 VKTPAMQQEYS

-252 INEKGQPINIQLRQS
+252 INEKGQPIDIQLRQS
-267 SGIQSLDERVMQAT
+267 SGIQSLDERVMQAA

>member
-12 PMFMLPL
+12 PMVMLPL

-49 IEPYTFQATPKVDA
+49 IEPYTFATSPKVDA

-73 AKKPSHEKTE
+73 AKKPSAEKIE
-83 SQPEKSVTPQST
+83 SQPKKSVTLKST
-95 LNSSVSSVPE
+95 LNSSVSSAPE
-105 KSKNSPTNVQ
+105 ESKNSPTNVQ
-115 TLNVQTLASKTA
+115 ALVSKTA

-136 NNKQQAQ
+136 NDKQQA
-143 PKTTLNN
+143 PSKTTLNN
-150 LVSSQAV
+150 STSLQPLQRAERLAV
-157 QPTERRAAHND
+157 HND
-168 KKLSSTDLEKTQTE
+168 KKLSSTDLEQPQTE
-182 HLSQNTNSETKSGG
+182 HLPQNTNSETKSGG
-196 VKTPATQQEYS
+196 VKTPTMQQEYS

-252 INEKGQPINIQLRQS
+252 INEKGQPIDIQLRQS

-308 NRGR
+308 NRGH

>member
-7 FPTHK
+7 FPKYK
-12 PMFMLPL
+12 PMVKLPL
-19 PQGPKHFYKCL
+19 PQGSKHSFKCL
-30 TVVVVIGL
+30 TVVMVIGL

-49 IEPYTFQATPKVDA
+49 IEPYTFKATPKVDA

-73 AKKPSHEKTE
+73 AKKPSAEKTE
-83 SQPEKSVTPQST
+83 SQPKKSITPQST
-95 LNSSVSSVPE
+95 LKSSISLVPE
-105 KSKNSPTNVQ
+105 ESKNSPTNVQ
-115 TLNVQTLASKTA
+115 TLASKTA
-127 SKEVVQNNL
+127 TKEVVQNNL
-136 NNKQQAQ
+136 NDKQQVQ
-143 PKTTLNN
+143 SKTTLNN
-150 LVSSQAV
+150 STSLQPAQRTEMLV
-157 QPTERRAAHND
+157 THTD
-168 KKLSSTDLEKTQTE
+168 KKLSSRDFEQTQTE
-182 HLSQNTNSETKSGG
+182 QLTQNANSETKSGG
-196 VKTPATQQEYS
+196 VKTPAMQQEYS
-207 KAPSTQVEH
+207 KAPSTQVKH

-267 SGIQSLDERVMQAT
+267 SGIQSLDERVIQAA